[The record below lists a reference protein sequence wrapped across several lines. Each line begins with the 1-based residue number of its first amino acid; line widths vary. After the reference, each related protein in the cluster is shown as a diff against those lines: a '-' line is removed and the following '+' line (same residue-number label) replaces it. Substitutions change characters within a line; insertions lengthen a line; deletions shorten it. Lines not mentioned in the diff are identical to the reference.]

1 MSWIKNITTIL
12 CSILISLLIFE
23 AGLRVNGRYLSQASQ
38 SVEGTNTIWTRSPNS
53 QEAGFHPDLGKK
65 IAILFDQYGSRVT
78 ALPTKTEPY
87 IVAIFGDSF
96 TENRRIEN
104 RFSFV
109 EILNDFFDGTSFLN
123 FGVDGFGLEQSY
135 AHYLE
140 KKDKLKIDEVIYT
153 LYSNDLRNTYE
164 VNLFDQ
170 SKMSDGYAELLTDN
184 IKVPWYIQI
193 ASKIHITYLAIEGY
207 YKWISAIEIQ
217 KEKFS
222 ERLGYKF
229 NKGRKEFEKRFH
241 DEYADTILNRVLSG
255 NPNASDQLIIDH
267 FIATLTKWRSDVEA
281 SGGKFHIVVVPTK
294 NSIKLV
300 SALEISNYVKLDS
313 NEAFSELSGKSW
325 RFEND
330 GHWNEFGNLSAALSI
345 RNQLG
350 FAQSSV
356 FTQNDIKNY
365 INDHI
370 RAIDDYYAIGDSKQ
384 N

>member
-222 ERLGYKF
+222 ERLGY
-229 NKGRKEFEKRFH
+229 
-241 DEYADTILNRVLSG
+241 
-255 NPNASDQLIIDH
+255 
-267 FIATLTKWRSDVEA
+267 
-281 SGGKFHIVVVPTK
+281 
-294 NSIKLV
+294 
-300 SALEISNYVKLDS
+300 
-313 NEAFSELSGKSW
+313 
-325 RFEND
+325 
-330 GHWNEFGNLSAALSI
+330 
-345 RNQLG
+345 
-350 FAQSSV
+350 
-356 FTQNDIKNY
+356 
-365 INDHI
+365 
-370 RAIDDYYAIGDSKQ
+370 
-384 N
+384 